1 MMAWMS
7 GGAVFGIV
15 LLLLASLGSDIGV
28 DFGAEGGSSFA
39 TGAIGA
45 FLGIGGGAGM
55 ITIGL
60 GLPPVLVIM
69 IAGVAGFI
77 SSAIIVRIMGWML
90 DNSSDD
96 DEYSIENAVG
106 TITGIVLIDTKPGEI
121 GSMMMDMGSGPQRLF
136 FTSSVALAHGDEV
149 IVSSYDDARNMVT
162 VMPAHDADI
171 IALGADVL
179 AGIAASI
186 TDDATDSD
194 EELMSDDDTGD
205 NAASNGDSSVDENVD
220 SSVDENVDTGEVSG
234 GTGVSVLPVGLE

>member
-1 MMAWMS
+1 MMAWMA
-7 GGAVFGIV
+7 GAAVFGIT
-15 LLLLASLGSDIGV
+15 LLLVASLGSDIGV

-69 IAGVAGFI
+69 IAGVAGLI

-90 DNSSDD
+90 DNSSDG

-106 TITGIVLIDTKPGEI
+106 TITGVVLTDTKPGEI
-121 GSMMMDMGSGPQRLF
+121 GSMTMDVGSGPQRLF
-136 FTSSVALAHGDEV
+136 FTSGVALAHGDEV

-171 IALGADVL
+171 IALGADAL
-179 AGIAASI
+179 AGIAASV
-186 TDDATDSD
+186 TDGATDSD
-194 EELMSDDDTGD
+194 EELMSDGDIGD

-220 SSVDENVDTGEVSG
+220 IVVDRNVDTGEVSG
-234 GTGVSVLPVGLE
+234 GADVSVLPAGL